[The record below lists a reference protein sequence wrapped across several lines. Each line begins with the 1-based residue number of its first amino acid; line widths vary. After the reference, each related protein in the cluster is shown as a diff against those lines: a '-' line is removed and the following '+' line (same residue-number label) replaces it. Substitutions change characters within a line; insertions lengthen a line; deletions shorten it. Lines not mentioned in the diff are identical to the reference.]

1 MLLKWATFPFIN
13 ARLIVI
19 IKLKLCQKGV
29 VMEIGK
35 KIQYFRKQNNFS
47 QEELAE
53 KMDVARQT
61 ISKWELGET
70 SPDLLQAKKL
80 SQIFTISLDELT
92 DNDIKDILINKV
104 SNTERLAGIIIKIL
118 KWTGFLMIVSI
129 LIILFIFS
137 SKKYFEAKPNNM
149 VSDSYGV
156 YCYVN
161 NEKKYY
167 QATTTKENP
176 NVIELNEDAE
186 EVVNKMKID
195 ITKYKSK
202 EKIIK
207 DIKKYIVSNDGKCN

>member
-1 MLLKWATFPFIN
+1 
-13 ARLIVI
+13 
-19 IKLKLCQKGV
+19 
-29 VMEIGK
+29 MEIGN
-35 KIQYFRKQNNFS
+35 KIHCLRKQNNLS

-53 KMDVARQT
+53 KLKVARQT

-70 SPDLLQAKKL
+70 SPDLIQAKKL
-80 SQIFTISLDELT
+80 SQIFAISLDELF

-104 SNTERLAGIIIKIL
+104 SNTERLAGIIINIL
-118 KWTGFLMIVSI
+118 KWIGI
-129 LIILFIFS
+129 LIVFSLLIIMFIFAS
-137 SKKYFEAKPNNM
+137 RKYFEVKPDNI
-149 VSDSYGV
+149 VADSYGV

-195 ITKYKSK
+195 ITKYNSK